1 MAETRRMRKKKIASV
16 ISSTI
21 TKSVYS
27 AQVLDQLSG
36 ASVDLS
42 AVGSGVVDN
51 FALVQSAITTIP
63 GRPTVFIQINFHL
76 KFHHQCCTYV

>member
-36 ASVDLS
+36 G
-42 AVGSGVVDN
+42 VGGLISSGKR
-51 FALVQSAITTIP
+51 
-63 GRPTVFIQINFHL
+63 G
-76 KFHHQCCTYV
+76 C